1 MGFLQLRL
9 GGAYFLLVAREL
21 LFAVVSVVPGSV
33 STAPWFGCAAACEI
47 LLDQGL
53 AHGPW
58 VGRWILN
65 RWTTRKVQ

>member
-1 MGFLQLRL
+1 MGFLQLL
-9 GGAYFLLVAREL
+9 LVGAYSLLVVYEL

-33 STAPWFGCAAACEI
+33 SMAPWFGCAAACEI

-53 AHGPW
+53 AHVPW
-58 VGRWILN
+58 VDRWILN